1 MLNYALYIILNVMLH
16 ASHDDP
22 EKAKFVELLFV
33 SLGHYS
39 FSRSK
44 YFPLMIAPI
53 EGFITL
59 IG

>member
-1 MLNYALYIILNVMLH
+1 MQENLYQKDVKR
-16 ASHDDP
+16 
-22 EKAKFVELLFV
+22 KA
-33 SLGHYS
+33 HYN

-44 YFPLMIAPI
+44 YFHLLKAPI

>member
-1 MLNYALYIILNVMLH
+1 MLH

-39 FSRSK
+39 FSGSK